1 MNRKAGMLGAVVS
14 LGLLPVVLQAQED
27 VSAAAATS
35 TTTASSIGREVSV
48 PTRLLDGEEFT
59 VSTKKLLSIGE
70 TLFVA
75 NWTSQEGAGR
85 PLTKGTGAPLTD
97 PSEPLAFPRNFNRVS
112 GPDANSCAGCHNAP
126 LAGGNGDFVA
136 NVFVLGQ
143 RFDFAMFDGNLMP
156 TKSGLD
162 EAGRFVTL
170 QQMANSRATPGMFG
184 SGYLEMVARQMTAD
198 LQAQRN
204 ALLPGQSV
212 ALSTKGVSFG
222 TLSRLPDGSWDVS
235 QVEGLVAPSVATTGP
250 SGPPSLIIRPFH
262 QAANVVSLRQFSNN
276 AFNHHHGIQTSE
288 RFGIDTDPDGDGWSN
303 EMTRAEV
310 TAVSVFQAVMA
321 VPGRVIPKK
330 PAIERAVL
338 RGEQLFPQI
347 GCADCHKES
356 LPLNNQGWIYTE
368 PNPYNPPGNL
378 RPGDAPTYSLN
389 LNLASL
395 PQPRLKPKQ
404 GVVHVPAYTDLKV
417 HDVTSGPTDPNR
429 EELDM
434 NQPAGSPGFF
444 AGNSRFLTRKLW
456 GVGKKPNY
464 FHHGLY
470 TTMRDAIEAHAG
482 EASASS
488 AAFAALS
495 TADKNAVIEFL
506 KTLQVLKPG
515 TTALVV
521 DEDGEE
527 REWPPSEDD
536 DDGDND

>member
-1 MNRKAGMLGAVVS
+1 MNKTGIVCIAVVAGLS
-14 LGLLPVVLQAQED
+14 PAGLLAQESN
-27 VSAAAATS
+27 VSSATS
-35 TTTASSIGREVSV
+35 TSTLGREVSV

-85 PLTKGTGAPLTD
+85 PLTKGTGNPLSD
-97 PSEPLAFPRNFNRVS
+97 PADALVFPHNFNRVS

-162 EAGRFVTL
+162 EEGKFVTL
-170 QQMANSRATPGMFG
+170 QEIANSRATPGMFG
-184 SGYLEMVARQMTAD
+184 SGYLEMVSRQMTAD
-198 LQAQRN
+198 LQAQRD
-204 ALLPGQSV
+204 ALAPGQSV
-212 ALSTKGVSFG
+212 ALASKGVSFG
-222 TLSRLPDGSWDVS
+222 TLSRAGDGSWNTS
-235 QVEGLVAPSVATTGP
+235 LVEGLAAPSLSTTGP
-250 SGPPSLIIRPFH
+250 AGPPSLIIRPFH

-276 AFNHHHGIQTSE
+276 AFNHHHGIQTAE
-288 RFGIDTDPDGDGWSN
+288 RFGLDADPDGDGWSN

-330 PAIERAVL
+330 KSVEKAVL
-338 RGEQLFPQI
+338 RGEELFPQI
-347 GCADCHKES
+347 GCASCHVPS
-356 LPLNNQGWIYTE
+356 LPLNNNGWVYTE

-378 RPGDAPTYSLN
+378 RPGDAPTYSIN
-389 LNLASL
+389 LNGNNL
-395 PQPRLKPKQ
+395 PKPRLKPKQ
-404 GVVHVPAYTDLKV
+404 GVVQVSAYTDLKL
-417 HDVTSGPTDPNR
+417 HDITSGPLDPNR
-429 EELDM
+429 EKLDM

-444 AGNSRFLTRKLW
+444 AGNPKFLTRKLW

-470 TTMRDAIEAHAG
+470 TTMRDAIAAHAG
-482 EASASS
+482 EAETSRL
-488 AAFAALS
+488 AFDALS
-495 TADKNAVIEFL
+495 FYDRNAVIEFL
-506 KTLQVLKPG
+506 KTLQVLPAG
-515 TTALVV
+515 TEALVV
-521 DEDGEE
+521 DENGEE
-527 REWPPSEDD
+527 REWPPTEEESE
-536 DDGDND
+536 N

>member
-1 MNRKAGMLGAVVS
+1 
-14 LGLLPVVLQAQED
+14 
-27 VSAAAATS
+27 
-35 TTTASSIGREVSV
+35 
-48 PTRLLDGEEFT
+48 
-59 VSTKKLLSIGE
+59 
-70 TLFVA
+70 
-75 NWTSQEGAGR
+75 
-85 PLTKGTGAPLTD
+85 
-97 PSEPLAFPRNFNRVS
+97 
-112 GPDANSCAGCHNAP
+112 
-126 LAGGNGDFVA
+126 
-136 NVFVLGQ
+136 
-143 RFDFAMFDGNLMP
+143 
-156 TKSGLD
+156 
-162 EAGRFVTL
+162 
-170 QQMANSRATPGMFG
+170 
-184 SGYLEMVARQMTAD
+184 
-198 LQAQRN
+198 
-204 ALLPGQSV
+204 
-212 ALSTKGVSFG
+212 
-222 TLSRLPDGSWDVS
+222 
-235 QVEGLVAPSVATTGP
+235 
-250 SGPPSLIIRPFH
+250 
-262 QAANVVSLRQFSNN
+262 
-276 AFNHHHGIQTSE
+276 
-288 RFGIDTDPDGDGWSN
+288 
-303 EMTRAEV
+303 MTRAEV

-330 PAIERAVL
+330 RAIERAVL

-356 LPLNNQGWIYTE
+356 LPLNNQGWVYTE

-389 LNLASL
+389 LNLATL

-417 HDVTSGPTDPNR
+417 HDITSGPADPNR

-456 GVGKKPNY
+456 GAGKKPNY

-536 DDGDND
+536 DDGGEN